1 MDTPFNH
8 PPSVELFNGSGD
20 ITSWLKK
27 FRRAYRRANGNRD
40 PGPSDLIQAM
50 DSALTGDATTFVG
63 NSTLLSHIVDQADKF
78 AATTEDLALFES
90 TLQDHYV
97 VKTEVGIGHDS
108 PFPNVAQID
117 GESIDTYHG
126 RVLAAFRARGGRDK
140 PVSSD
145 QPPLTLYEATGVNEW
160 IHRFVLGLLDKV
172 LLAES
177 INQGAL
183 SSDSL
188 RSALQIVK
196 KANSLLEV
204 KSNMARAMTQQ
215 ARLSM
220 IDGWFRQQLGH
231 SANKELTRAYGL
243 PNTML
248 DSWGGPQEQAMSV
261 DTLMSQLQPSM
272 AALGISGGG
281 WNRFPQLPQT
291 HFAPQQGHLGWPQ
304 QANVFQF
311 SAGPQ
316 PNTYAPSNAAA
327 TATAA
332 ALAIAPA
339 PAPAPVFAP
348 VPVPGSAPALAPAPV
363 FATTP
368 APAPVFAPAPVPVR
382 ARNATVDVS
391 DWCPPME
398 HEETE
403 VAVVEDITA
412 VEDVAAVEDVITVE
426 DVVAVEDVAAV
437 EDVITVEDVVVR
449 AFENQNVVWGCGT
462 SRDINRL
469 VSWIRAL
476 ASPFIR
482 WTLTRGWG
490 HRRG

>member
-1 MDTPFNH
+1 MSAPASAAPVAMDTPFNH
-8 PPSVELFNGSGD
+8 PPGD

-196 KANSLLEV
+196 KGYSL
-204 KSNMARAMTQQ
+204 KASSIGRG
-215 ARLSM
+215 
-220 IDGWFRQQLGH
+220 I
-231 SANKELTRAYGL
+231 EL
-243 PNTML
+243 
-248 DSWGGPQEQAMSV
+248 
-261 DTLMSQLQPSM
+261 
-272 AALGISGGG
+272 
-281 WNRFPQLPQT
+281 
-291 HFAPQQGHLGWPQ
+291 
-304 QANVFQF
+304 
-311 SAGPQ
+311 
-316 PNTYAPSNAAA
+316 
-327 TATAA
+327 
-332 ALAIAPA
+332 
-339 PAPAPVFAP
+339 
-348 VPVPGSAPALAPAPV
+348 
-363 FATTP
+363 
-368 APAPVFAPAPVPVR
+368 
-382 ARNATVDVS
+382 
-391 DWCPPME
+391 
-398 HEETE
+398 
-403 VAVVEDITA
+403 
-412 VEDVAAVEDVITVE
+412 
-426 DVVAVEDVAAV
+426 
-437 EDVITVEDVVVR
+437 
-449 AFENQNVVWGCGT
+449 
-462 SRDINRL
+462 
-469 VSWIRAL
+469 
-476 ASPFIR
+476 
-482 WTLTRGWG
+482 
-490 HRRG
+490 